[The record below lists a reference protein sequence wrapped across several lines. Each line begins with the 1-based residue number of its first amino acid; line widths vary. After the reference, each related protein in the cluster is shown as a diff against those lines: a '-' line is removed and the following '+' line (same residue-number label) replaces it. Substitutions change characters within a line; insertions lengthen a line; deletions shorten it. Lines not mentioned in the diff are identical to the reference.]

1 MATLLDL
8 MKNPYKE
15 YISNNDKY
23 RYNEDINYIEKY
35 IDGEWKR
42 GSYRL
47 DYYSDLQYEEII
59 SILKKEKKIIED
71 NIKIAIEHNLSFA
84 YNEEMTK
91 VSILV
96 GLIPVQL
103 SEEQTREKIQEIFN
117 ENNFT
122 NMGEAMKVIIP
133 KLGGIADKKLISKIV
148 KEMF

>member
-1 MATLLDL
+1 MKEKINDMLKQAMINKDKVVRDLLRYINSEIS
-8 MKNPYKE
+8 KKE
-15 YISNNDKY
+15 KDKKK
-23 RYNEDINYIEKY
+23 ELTD
-35 IDGEWKR
+35 
-42 GSYRL
+42 
-47 DYYSDLQYEEII
+47 EEII

>member
-1 MATLLDL
+1 MKEKINDMLKQAMINKDKVVRDLLRYINSEIA
-8 MKNPYKE
+8 KKE
-15 YISNNDKY
+15 KDKKK
-23 RYNEDINYIEKY
+23 ELTD
-35 IDGEWKR
+35 
-42 GSYRL
+42 
-47 DYYSDLQYEEII
+47 EEII

>member
-1 MATLLDL
+1 MKEKINKILKEAMINKDKVVRDLLRYINSEIS
-8 MKNPYKE
+8 KKE
-15 YISNNDKY
+15 KDNKKELTD
-23 RYNEDINYIEKY
+23 
-35 IDGEWKR
+35 
-42 GSYRL
+42 
-47 DYYSDLQYEEII
+47 EEII
-59 SILKKEKKIIED
+59 SILKKEKQIIED

-103 SEEQTREKIQEIFN
+103 SEEQTREKIKEIFN

-122 NMGEAMKVIIP
+122 NMGEAMKIIIP

>member
-1 MATLLDL
+1 MKEKINDMLKQSMINKDKVVRDLLRYINSEIA
-8 MKNPYKE
+8 KKE
-15 YISNNDKY
+15 KDKKK
-23 RYNEDINYIEKY
+23 ELTD
-35 IDGEWKR
+35 
-42 GSYRL
+42 
-47 DYYSDLQYEEII
+47 EEII

>member
-1 MATLLDL
+1 MNGLFNL
-8 MKNPYKE
+8 P
-15 YISNNDKY
+15 I
-23 RYNEDINYIEKY
+23 
-35 IDGEWKR
+35 KR
-42 GSYRL
+42 KWHWRNKTEL
-47 DYYSDLQYEEII
+47 TFYS
-59 SILKKEKKIIED
+59 IED

-96 GLIPVQL
+96 GLIPTQL
-103 SEEQTREKIQEIFN
+103 SEEETREKIQEIFS

-122 NMGEAMKVIIP
+122 NMGEAMKIIIP